1 MRIMDNWEEL
11 ENVESLK
18 CNLNVPGRGL
28 GKVCPRILESATWA
42 WRIDTFEGQCQYGKF
57 VDAMMNRIRFEESN
71 PAEIKKFIDLMA
83 TNENWNLLRVA
94 QSHIPELKEA

>member
-1 MRIMDNWEEL
+1 MDMWEEH

-18 CNLNVPGRGL
+18 SDLNVPGRGL
-28 GKVCPRILESATWA
+28 GKVHPRILESATWA

-71 PAEIKKFIDLMA
+71 PGEIKKFIDLMA
-83 TNENWNLLRVA
+83 ADENWNFLRVA
-94 QSHIPELKEA
+94 QSRIPELREA